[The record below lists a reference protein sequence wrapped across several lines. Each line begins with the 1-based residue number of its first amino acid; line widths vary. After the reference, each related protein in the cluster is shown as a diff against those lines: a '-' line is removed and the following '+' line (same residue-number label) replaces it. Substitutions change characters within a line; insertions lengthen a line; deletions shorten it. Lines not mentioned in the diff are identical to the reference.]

1 MPDKCFIEELED
13 QAPAQVFALAS
24 DHIELRKLVEQLQ
37 DRVQTLESNGPSDYS
52 RHAAVQQEANQVY
65 DLPDISG
72 LTPIQQPVEE
82 DREQA
87 AFALES
93 LALSAN
99 TSAHS
104 TVDLS
109 SESDLLALPAAAQVR
124 RLAIRQAEVD
134 FVLALLPEWRYG
146 EKLVE
151 IYFEQVAWE
160 SHVRHAVRLTRI
172 V

>member
-1 MPDKCFIEELED
+1 MPEKCFIEELED

-24 DHIELRKLVEQLQ
+24 DHIELRRLVEQLQ
-37 DRVQTLESNGPSDYS
+37 DRVQTLESNGQSDY
-52 RHAAVQQEANQVY
+52 AALPMSQQANQVY
-65 DLPDISG
+65 DLPDIPA
-72 LTPIQQPVEE
+72 LTPIHQPIEE

-99 TSAHS
+99 TSAPS
-104 TVDLS
+104 TINLS

-124 RLAIRQAEVD
+124 RLAIRQAEID

-160 SHVRHAVRLTRI
+160 SHVRRVFTLTRI
-172 V
+172 L